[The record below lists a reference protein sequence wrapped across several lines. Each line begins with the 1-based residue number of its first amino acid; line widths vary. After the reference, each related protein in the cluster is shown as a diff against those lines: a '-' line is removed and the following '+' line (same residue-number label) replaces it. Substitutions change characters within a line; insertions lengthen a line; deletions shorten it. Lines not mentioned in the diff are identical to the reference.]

1 MQHSIPIKRRRG
13 ASEIRKLV
21 DRFRASGLSRA
32 DFVRHEGICLSTLH
46 RYLQSQSAAPA
57 GLRHSAPPSFLEV
70 ESGEPSAV
78 SSAQRGMY
86 RLSLNGGVALEIPP
100 GFSRGELA
108 VLLAVISKARR

>member
-13 ASEIRKLV
+13 ASEISKLV

-46 RYLQSQSAAPA
+46 RYLQSQSPEPA

-70 ESGEPSAV
+70 ESGEPPAV

-86 RLSLNGGVALEIPP
+86 RIFLNAGVALEIPR
-100 GFSRGELA
+100 GFYAASWP
-108 VLLAVISKARR
+108 SS

>member
-1 MQHSIPIKRRRG
+1 MQHSIPIKRRRS

-32 DFVRHEGICLSTLH
+32 DFVRHEEICLSTLH
-46 RYLQSQSAAPA
+46 RYLQSQSAAHA

-70 ESGEPSAV
+70 ESGEPPAV

-86 RLSLNGGVALEIPP
+86 RLSFNSGLALEIPP
-100 GFSRGELA
+100 GFSRDEVT

>member
-13 ASEIRKLV
+13 ASEISKLV

-70 ESGEPSAV
+70 ESDEPPAV

-86 RLSLNGGVALEIPP
+86 RLSFNSGLALEIPP
-100 GFSRGELA
+100 GFSRDEVT